1 MKPIMLSTLLLS
13 VALSACTG
21 TFEPANPVLL
31 VVGYEGASES
41 RVVLI
46 KDSFGESGP
55 TEDRLEF
62 LEDSVRTLPAPA
74 VDYDLTDRERARGRL
89 VVLSREAAVAGNAI
103 GYLSFFSLRGV
114 DPDSPTAFDQTAMF
128 TISADPE
135 DVEIVPDTLIRPQ
148 FCPSGVQVTQSGAFA
163 AVLNEPAL
171 CGGSGLPSI
180 DIFELP
186 DLQDPQGEQ
195 IRLLQ
200 RIERVAEGGA
210 IYLSQ
215 SVAQDVLYYAV
226 NVPGKLQLQRAILPR
241 PGSVFD
247 DDDRVIVEPV
257 ATVETT
263 TGNDL
268 VDLGRAGA
276 AAEEGLVALFE
287 DSLVSVT
294 GFSGTGEVGESIDT
308 PPNNASIIREDRRE
322 VDGTLILGTPA
333 ARRFSYVPPLTEAEA
348 VDPESGRVI
357 AVDATIEPT
366 YGFVY
371 FVADQIVSLFD
382 LSSYDIGDTL
392 SAVPL
397 PVPELT
403 DPTFVTWTQSVPA
416 LP

>member
-1 MKPIMLSTLLLS
+1 MKSILSTLLLS

-31 VVGYEGASES
+31 VVGYGEGDEG
-41 RVVLI
+41 RVALI
-46 KDSFGESGP
+46 EDSFGESGP
-55 TEDRLEF
+55 AEDRLEF
-62 LEDSVRTLPAPA
+62 LEDSVRMLPAPA
-74 VDYDLTDRERARGRL
+74 VAYDVTDRERARGRL
-89 VVLSREAAVAGNAI
+89 VVLSREAAVAGSAT
-103 GYLSFFSLRGV
+103 GYLTFFSLRGV
-114 DPDSPTAFDQTAMF
+114 DPASPTAFVQTAMF
-128 TISADPE
+128 TISTDPE
-135 DVEIVPDTLIRPQ
+135 DVEIVPDTLISPQ
-148 FCPSGVQVTQSGAFA
+148 FCPSSVQVTQSGAFA

-186 DLQDPQGEQ
+186 DPQDPQGEQ

-215 SVAQDVLYYAV
+215 SAAQDLLYYAV
-226 NVPGKLQLQRAILPR
+226 NVPGNLRLQRAVLPR
-241 PGSVFD
+241 PGSFFT

-268 VDLGRAGA
+268 VDVGRAGT
-276 AAEEGLVALFE
+276 AAEERLVLLFE

-294 GFSGTGEVGESIDT
+294 GFTGSGEAGEAIDT
-308 PPNNASIIREDRRE
+308 PPNNAGIIRDDRRV

-333 ARRFSYVPPLTEAEA
+333 AQRFSYVPPSTEA
-348 VDPESGRVI
+348 DILGPESARVI

-371 FVADQIVSLFD
+371 FVADQTVSLFD
-382 LSSYDIGDTL
+382 LNSYDIGDPL
-392 SAVPL
+392 RVVPL
-397 PVPELT
+397 PVLELT